1 MYYLWLLVWRYFFYT
16 YHTLDWDISVRKYI
30 FVVGHGRYIS
40 FQQSFRTVLNDL
52 TLHKMSVKI
61 IWDLEIL
68 EVIVGTFQWQEWKL
82 FFLEIQSSYI
92 SFSRIIRIK
101 LKILIRLSLYTEQ
114 SGRITL
120 FSFFCSITDLVLGLG
135 ERWENITSTAYIHK
149 RGLVEYTVE
158 KIQNTAW
165 SGCLS
170 LATHVCVNVLL
181 SSAGMRYF
189 KRFYQE
195 DIEAVGLSPRN
206 PIDFHLSCLS

>member
-1 MYYLWLLVWRYFFYT
+1 M
-16 YHTLDWDISVRKYI
+16 RKYI

-52 TLHKMSVKI
+52 TLQKMSVKI

-68 EVIVGTFQWQEWKL
+68 EVVVGTFQWQERKL

-120 FSFFCSITDLVLGLG
+120 FSFFFNITDLVLGLG
-135 ERWENITSTAYIHK
+135 ER
-149 RGLVEYTVE
+149 
-158 KIQNTAW
+158 
-165 SGCLS
+165 
-170 LATHVCVNVLL
+170 
-181 SSAGMRYF
+181 
-189 KRFYQE
+189 
-195 DIEAVGLSPRN
+195 
-206 PIDFHLSCLS
+206 